1 LNTSVHNG
9 FVSHTSVQMQPYIYR
24 FSAKKTFN
32 NFELN
37 DNGANFTEKMNSL
50 VSIFW
55 LEMIN
60 ELANILQICK

>member
-1 LNTSVHNG
+1 
-9 FVSHTSVQMQPYIYR
+9 MQPYIYR